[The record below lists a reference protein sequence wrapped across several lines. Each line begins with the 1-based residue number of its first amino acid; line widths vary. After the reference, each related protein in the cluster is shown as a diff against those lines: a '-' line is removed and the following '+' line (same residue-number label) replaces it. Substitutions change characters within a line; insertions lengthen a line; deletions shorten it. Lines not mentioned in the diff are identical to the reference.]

1 MAISTIGNLVRDE
14 LVASG
19 KSPLHTRVVEIPA
32 KSGELKRGQLIGEKS
47 STSGD
52 GASAVTTTT
61 YEKMAEGCSPY
72 GILCEDVTVGD
83 AAVKVMVYVSGH
95 FNGNKVIGYTD
106 DYYNALRDK
115 GIYVET
121 ALAY

>member
-1 MAISTIGNLVRDE
+1 MGITTIGTLTLDE

-32 KSGELKRGQLIGEKS
+32 NSGELKRGQLIGEKT
-47 STSGD
+47 STTGE
-52 GASAVTTTT
+52 GGSAVTTTT
-61 YEKMAEGCSPY
+61 YEKMASGFKPY

-83 AAVKVMVYVSGH
+83 NPVNVTVYVSGH
-95 FNGNKVIGYTD
+95 FNGNKVIGYTE
-106 DYYNALRDK
+106 DYYNDLRDK
-115 GIYVET
+115 GIYVEK